1 MSGIEEVI
9 AALQKGAFLQADEI
23 LTSLGAPKPGG
34 SLRARALWAVT
45 QVLIMNFDEDAATA
59 LIEVGRRSPS
69 RTETTYG
76 KLVLMTGP
84 LESVLPPAAAQ
95 EIRLRI
101 GDYYLRGEEP
111 EEAMP
116 WLSAALA
123 AAPDDPIAVYLEAN
137 CRFALYGERQA
148 VRDMEG
154 VLHRAA
160 ADTERAYF
168 VGGHTAAFWYRLGL
182 THERMRNFEK
192 AAEFLGEA
200 VVRDP
205 GNETA
210 RILLGDILIRL
221 GRFDEVV
228 ALLAAVPEYADG
240 YRFAARLRA
249 VALFRSGNSE
259 EALALLQRVA
269 EIDPLGALT
278 FLEIGRIHLQRDEL
292 EAAEIALARAF
303 RTNSELAGLRS
314 SIVELENRLGRHL
327 DPDAGL
333 PLVTE
338 FTIPEEFAPRPDD
351 PGLLE
356 KPDFGAAW
364 TNFWRVMHALIVRD
378 MLALHAENGMGYLW
392 ALVQPLAYTATLAT
406 VFMIAGRSAPYG
418 TSVFAFLAAGIVP
431 YISFYVR
438 LETAVGSAVRTN
450 VTLLYFRQVT
460 PFTLIAAAF
469 VREYLT
475 AMVAFVMIVGAIA
488 AYDKSIVIHD
498 PLQIL
503 IAVTGMALLGTV
515 IGTLLGLGSLAIPS
529 LALAEVVINRVMFF
543 FSGALYYANMLPA
556 RMREYALMNPLLH
569 LIEFVRGG
577 LFTFYE
583 PRYANWH
590 YPLEFIGVGIA
601 LLVVVL
607 YSTRRY
613 VVAQ

>member
-1 MSGIEEVI
+1 MSGIDEVI
-9 AALQKGAFLQADEI
+9 AALQKGAFLQADE
-23 LTSLGAPKPGG
+23 LLASLGVAKPGG
-34 SLRARALWAVT
+34 SLRARALWAIT
-45 QVLIMNFDEDAATA
+45 QVLIMNFDEDAANA
-59 LIEVGRRSPS
+59 LLEVGRRAAG
-69 RTETTYG
+69 RTETTYD
-76 KLVLMTGP
+76 KLVLLTGP
-84 LESVLPPAAAQ
+84 LESVLPSAAAQ

-101 GDYYLRGEEP
+101 GDYYLRSEEP

-123 AAPDDPIAVYLEAN
+123 AAPDDPIAFYLEAN

-200 VVRDP
+200 LARDP
-205 GNETA
+205 GNDTA
-210 RILLGDILIRL
+210 RILLGDILMRL
-221 GRFDEVV
+221 DRFEEVI

-249 VALFRSGNSE
+249 VALFRSGSSE
-259 EALALLQRVA
+259 EALALLQKVA

-303 RTNSELAGLRS
+303 RTNSELTGLRS
-314 SIVELENRLGRHL
+314 AIIELESRLGRHL

-333 PLVTE
+333 PMVTE
-338 FTIPEEFAPRPDD
+338 FTIPEEFEPRFDD
-351 PGLLE
+351 PALLE
-356 KPDFGAAW
+356 KPDFRAAW
-364 TNFWRVMHALIVRD
+364 SNFWRVMNALIVRD
-378 MLALHAENGMGYLW
+378 ILALHAENGMGYLW
-392 ALVQPLAYTATLAT
+392 ALVQPIAYTVTLAA
-406 VFMIAGRSAPYG
+406 VFMASGHPAPLG
-418 TSVFAFLAAGIVP
+418 TSVIAYLAAGIVP
-431 YISFYVR
+431 FINFYQR
-438 LETAVGSAVRTN
+438 IESSASAAVRGN
-450 VTLLYFRQVT
+450 VSLLYFRQVT
-460 PFTLIAAAF
+460 PFTLIAASF

-475 AMVAFVMIVGAIA
+475 SLVAFVLIVGAIA
-488 AYDKSIVIHD
+488 AYDKSIEIRD

-503 IAVTGMALLGTV
+503 MAVTCMSLLGTV

-529 LALAEVVINRVMFF
+529 LALAETVIARVMFF
-543 FSGALYYANMLPA
+543 FSGALYYANLLPS
-556 RMREYALMNPLLH
+556 RMREYALLNPLLD

-577 LFTFYE
+577 LFTTYE
-583 PRYANWH
+583 PRYASWQ
-590 YPLEFIGVGIA
+590 YPLEFIAVGIA
-601 LLVVVL
+601 LLIVVL

-613 VVAQ
+613 VVAE

>member
-1 MSGIEEVI
+1 MSGIDEVI

-23 LTSLGAPKPGG
+23 LTSLGAGKPGG
-34 SLRARALWAVT
+34 SLRARALWAIT
-45 QVLIMNFDEDAATA
+45 QVLIMNFDEDAANA
-59 LIEVGRRSPS
+59 LLEVGRRSPS
-69 RTETTYG
+69 RTETTSG
-76 KLVLMTGP
+76 KLVLLTGP

-95 EIRLRI
+95 EIRLRV

-116 WLSAALA
+116 WLAAALA

-168 VGGHTAAFWYRLGL
+168 IGGHTAAFWYRLGL

-200 VVRDP
+200 VTRDP
-205 GNETA
+205 SNDTA
-210 RILLGDILIRL
+210 RILLGDILMRL
-221 GRFDEVV
+221 ERFDEVI

-249 VALFRSGNSE
+249 VALFRSGNSD
-259 EALALLQRVA
+259 EALALLQKVG

-292 EAAEIALARAF
+292 EPAEIALARAF
-303 RTNSELAGLRS
+303 RTNSELAGLRTA
-314 SIVELENRLGRHL
+314 IVELENRLGRHL

-333 PLVTE
+333 PVVTE
-338 FTIPEEFAPRPDD
+338 FAIPEEFMPRFDD
-351 PGLLE
+351 PGIAE
-356 KPDFGAAW
+356 KPSIRAAW
-364 TNFWRVMHALIVRD
+364 TNFCRVMHALIVRD
-378 MLALHAENGMGYLW
+378 ILALYSETGMGYLW
-392 ALVQPLAYTATLAT
+392 ALMQPLAYTVTLTA
-406 VFMIAGRSAPYG
+406 VFMIAGHSAPLG
-418 TSVFAFLAAGIVP
+418 TSVIAYLAAGIGP

-438 LETAVGSAVRTN
+438 MESAAGNAVRSN
-450 VTLLYFRQVT
+450 VMLLYFRQVT

-475 AMVAFVMIVGAIA
+475 SLVAFVIIVGAIA
-488 AYDKSIVIHD
+488 SYDKSIEIND

-503 IAVTGMALLGTV
+503 MAVTCIGLLATV

-529 LALAEVVINRVMFF
+529 LALAEIVIARVMFF
-543 FSGALYYANMLPA
+543 FSGALYYANMLPP
-556 RMREYALMNPLLH
+556 RMREYALLNPLLH

-577 LFTFYE
+577 LFANYE
-583 PRYANWH
+583 PRFANWH
-590 YPLEFIGVGIA
+590 YPLECIGVGIA
-601 LLVVVL
+601 LVIVVL